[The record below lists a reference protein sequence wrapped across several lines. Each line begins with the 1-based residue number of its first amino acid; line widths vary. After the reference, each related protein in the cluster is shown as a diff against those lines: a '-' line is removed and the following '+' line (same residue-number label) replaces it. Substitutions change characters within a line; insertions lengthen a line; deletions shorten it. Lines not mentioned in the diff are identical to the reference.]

1 MSSPAKKLVNQ
12 VEQHAQ
18 LNERIKQES
27 LHFHINENFTLNPRT
42 LHSVAEKPN
51 RVTPASFAPDVEI
64 DETEQQL
71 KTKLLTMTAPPKMKA
86 TYAVTSASEVG
97 WDGEMPL
104 TKQTWG
110 YSKPSCDETKYAS
123 AYFTMTRR
131 SPFSNKVSEPVK
143 DK

>member
-1 MSSPAKKLVNQ
+1 MAAPPKRVINQ
-12 VEQHAQ
+12 VELHAQ

-27 LHFHINENFTLNPRT
+27 LHFNINENFTLNPRT
-42 LHSVAEKPN
+42 LHTVAEKPN
-51 RVTPASFAPDVEI
+51 RVTPASFAPDVEHT
-64 DETEQQL
+64 ETEQEL
-71 KTKLLTMTAPPKMKA
+71 KTKLLTMTAPPKLKS

-110 YSKPSCDETKYAS
+110 HGKPKCAETSYAS

-143 DK
+143 EK